1 MLSIFSF
8 KTSTPLKKLF
18 LSICRDILC
27 NCANIW
33 PKEHKYARLKSDLM
47 KEEFTRIRTIG
58 PPNWRLVYQNE
69 REMLIKIWTTK
80 MEFCHYLPINWLW
93 CKGPGKCPC
102 LRVWLPSSWYLSKWF
117 GYCSM
122 YNFNQHSIRYRNDFH
137 VCNWPNHLSPPPRPT
152 SPHHRYV
159 KILALGFSIPS
170 LLFWWFLMNRS
181 SFKSLLFFQ

>member
-1 MLSIFSF
+1 MCKRCKNLEIHFRTMLSIFSF

-102 LRVWLPSSWYLSKWF
+102 LRVWPSVLDIYQNGLAIAACITLINIQF
-117 GYCSM
+117 AIEMISM
-122 YNFNQHSIRYRNDFH
+122 CVTDQTI
-137 VCNWPNHLSPPPRPT
+137 CPPPLGQ
-152 SPHHRYV
+152 HHHTT
-159 KILALGFSIPS
+159 GMS
-170 LLFWWFLMNRS
+170 RS
-181 SFKSLLFFQ
+181 WL